1 MYEYNEQTLSGP
13 TYMDVYWYRNNK
25 YGTNHKEREYNY
37 GIRNFEKYLNEHAS
51 SIDVIIDGTQ
61 VKASIISNKQDQYK
75 TTKQILTT
83 IQPNRSAQ
91 TATA

>member
-37 GIRNFEKYLNEHAS
+37 GIRNFEKYLNEIKLAS
-51 SIDVIIDGTQ
+51 EAIRVP
-61 VKASIISNKQDQYK
+61 NPP
-75 TTKQILTT
+75 ILT
-83 IQPNRSAQ
+83 PNNN
-91 TATA
+91 